1 MPKTEIRAVTWSVGT
16 QLAIGSLLAM
26 LLAVGSVVWL
36 LRSKLAPLSD
46 LVRQA
51 EALGAG
57 DLSVR
62 LNVSSNDEIGQLARA
77 FNQMSQAL
85 STMVEHIRRAS
96 KRSTAAPRRC
106 PVCPAVPTK
115 AWSSSPARSPAW
127 PARWKSSAP
136 PR

>member
-1 MPKTEIRAVTWSVGT
+1 MG
-16 QLAIGSLLAM
+16 
-26 LLAVGSVVWL
+26 
-36 LRSKLAPLSD
+36 D

-85 STMVEHIRRAS
+85 STMVEHIRKASQEVNSRAQ
-96 KRSTAAPRRC
+96 
-106 PVCPAVPTK
+106 
-115 AWSSSPARSPAW
+115 
-127 PARWKSSAP
+127 
-136 PR
+136 